1 MENNNNKKKPRA
13 SKVQIK
19 SIFEQIA
26 NQVFKIKDVKE
37 IKETII
43 NFVNSKN
50 INDIDK
56 KGILRNIESLNSKAA
71 IDRYIC
77 NALLKYEGLGYNRF

>member
-1 MENNNNKKKPRA
+1 MENQNAPKKRKPA
-13 SKVQIK
+13 KVQIK

-26 NQVFKIKDVKE
+26 NEIFNIKDVKVV
-37 IKETII
+37 KETII

-50 INDIDK
+50 INEKDK
-56 KGILRNIESLNSKAA
+56 IGILRNIESLHSKNA
-71 IDRYIC
+71 IDNYIC